1 MGLTYEH
8 GSGVTKNIKTPLKL
22 YHAAAKQNQTI
33 AQHTLGVMYATGRGA
48 SQDYTLAY
56 MWLYISAANGNV
68 EAYQK
73 CQYFEKNV
81 LSADKVLEAGG
92 LAEKWIRE
100 NIIKRQ
106 TSSIN

>member
-1 MGLTYEH
+1 
-8 GSGVTKNIKTPLKL
+8 
-22 YHAAAKQNQTI
+22 
-33 AQHTLGVMYATGRGA
+33 
-48 SQDYTLAY
+48 